1 MNKKEY
7 LWQAYLLDK
16 RIKADMDEVVRLREL
31 ATSVSSLRYDR
42 EYVQTTRSIEAPF
55 VKALIRVMDLEAKI
69 NTEITLLI
77 SLKEQILDVISKLE
91 SVDEQMILRYRYM
104 SNMTWE
110 DIGKELHAGV
120 RTVIRWHGNALEH
133 LVFPE
138 NPIRI

>member
-1 MNKKEY
+1 
-7 LWQAYLLDK
+7 
-16 RIKADMDEVVRLREL
+16 MDEVVRLREL

-69 NTEITLLI
+69 NMEITLLI

-91 SVDEQMILRYRYM
+91 SMDEQMILRYRYM

>member
-7 LWQAYLLDK
+7 LRQAYLLDK

-42 EYVQTTRSIEAPF
+42 EYVQATRSIEAPF

-69 NTEITLLI
+69 NVEITMLI

-110 DIGKELHAGV
+110 DIGNELHAGV

>member
-7 LWQAYLLDK
+7 LRQAYLLDK

-42 EYVQTTRSIEAPF
+42 EYVQTTRSVEAPF

-69 NTEITLLI
+69 NMEITLFI
-77 SLKEQILDVISKLE
+77 SLKEQILEVISKLE

-110 DIGKELHAGV
+110 DIGNELHAGV

>member
-7 LWQAYLLDK
+7 LRQAYLLDK

-55 VKALIRVMDLEAKI
+55 VKALIKVMDLEAKI
-69 NTEITLLI
+69 NVEITRLI

>member
-7 LWQAYLLDK
+7 LRQVYLLDK

-42 EYVQTTRSIEAPF
+42 EYVQTTRSVEAPF

-69 NTEITLLI
+69 NMEITLLI

>member
-7 LWQAYLLDK
+7 LRQAYLLDK
-16 RIKADMDEVVRLREL
+16 RIKVDMDEVVRLREL

-69 NTEITLLI
+69 NMEITMLI

>member
-7 LWQAYLLDK
+7 LRQAYLLDK

-42 EYVQTTRSIEAPF
+42 EYVQATRSIEAPF
-55 VKALIRVMDLEAKI
+55 VKALIKVMDLEAKI
-69 NTEITLLI
+69 NVEITRLI

-110 DIGKELHAGV
+110 DIGNELHAGV

>member
-7 LWQAYLLDK
+7 LRQVYLLDK

-69 NTEITLLI
+69 NMEITLLI

>member
-7 LWQAYLLDK
+7 LRQAYLLDK

-42 EYVQTTRSIEAPF
+42 EYVQTTRSIEAPL

-69 NTEITLLI
+69 NMEVTMLI

-91 SVDEQMILRYRYM
+91 SMDEQMILRYRYM

>member
-7 LWQAYLLDK
+7 LRQAYLLDK

-69 NTEITLLI
+69 NMEITLFI
-77 SLKEQILDVISKLE
+77 SLKEQILEVISKLE

>member
-1 MNKKEY
+1 MISG
-7 LWQAYLLDK
+7 
-16 RIKADMDEVVRLREL
+16 IKADMDEVVRLREL

-69 NTEITLLI
+69 NMEITMLI
-77 SLKEQILDVISKLE
+77 NLKEQILDVISKLE

>member
-7 LWQAYLLDK
+7 LRQVYLLDK
-16 RIKADMDEVVRLREL
+16 RIKVDMDEVVRLREL

-42 EYVQTTRSIEAPF
+42 EYVQTTRSVEAPF

-69 NTEITLLI
+69 NMEITMLI

-91 SVDEQMILRYRYM
+91 SMDEQMILRYRYM

>member
-7 LWQAYLLDK
+7 LRQAYLLDK

-42 EYVQTTRSIEAPF
+42 EYVQATRSIEAPF
-55 VKALIRVMDLEAKI
+55 VKALIKVMDLEAKI
-69 NTEITLLI
+69 NVEITRLI

>member
-1 MNKKEY
+1 MTKKEY
-7 LWQAYLLDK
+7 SRQAYLLDK

-55 VKALIRVMDLEAKI
+55 VKALIRVMDLEVKI
-69 NTEITLLI
+69 NMEITMLI

-104 SNMTWE
+104 SSMTWE

>member
-7 LWQAYLLDK
+7 LRQAYLLDK

-31 ATSVSSLRYDR
+31 ATSVSSLRYYR
-42 EYVQTTRSIEAPF
+42 EYVQTTRSVEAPF

-69 NTEITLLI
+69 NMEITLFI
-77 SLKEQILDVISKLE
+77 SLKEQILEVISKLE

-110 DIGKELHAGV
+110 DIGNELHAGV

>member
-7 LWQAYLLDK
+7 LRQVYLLDK
-16 RIKADMDEVVRLREL
+16 RIKVDMDEVVRLREL

-42 EYVQTTRSIEAPF
+42 EYVQTTRSVEAPF

-69 NTEITLLI
+69 NTEITMLI

-110 DIGKELHAGV
+110 DIGKELHASLSL
-120 RTVIRWHGNALEH
+120 IH
-133 LVFPE
+133 
-138 NPIRI
+138 I

>member
-7 LWQAYLLDK
+7 LRQAYLLDK

-69 NTEITLLI
+69 NMEITMLI

-110 DIGKELHAGV
+110 DIGKELHA
-120 RTVIRWHGNALEH
+120 
-133 LVFPE
+133 
-138 NPIRI
+138 

>member
-7 LWQAYLLDK
+7 LRQAYLLDK

-42 EYVQTTRSIEAPF
+42 EYVQTTRSVEAPF

-69 NTEITLLI
+69 NTEITMLI

-110 DIGKELHAGV
+110 EIGNELHAS
-120 RTVIRWHGNALEH
+120 RMTIIRWHGKALEH
-133 LVFPE
+133 MVLPD
-138 NPIRI
+138 NLIQI

>member
-7 LWQAYLLDK
+7 LRQAYLLDK

-69 NTEITLLI
+69 NMEITLLI
-77 SLKEQILDVISKLE
+77 SLKEQILEVISKLE
-91 SVDEQMILRYRYM
+91 SMDEQMILRYRYM

>member
-7 LWQAYLLDK
+7 LRQAYLLDK

-55 VKALIRVMDLEAKI
+55 VKALIKVMDLEAKI
-69 NTEITLLI
+69 NVEITLLI

-91 SVDEQMILRYRYM
+91 SMDEQMILRYRYM

>member
-1 MNKKEY
+1 
-7 LWQAYLLDK
+7 
-16 RIKADMDEVVRLREL
+16 MDEVVRLREL

-42 EYVQTTRSIEAPF
+42 EYVQTTRSVEAPF

-69 NTEITLLI
+69 NMEITLLI

>member
-7 LWQAYLLDK
+7 LRQAYLLDK
-16 RIKADMDEVVRLREL
+16 RIKVDMDEVVRLREL

-42 EYVQTTRSIEAPF
+42 EYVQTTRSVEAPF

-69 NTEITLLI
+69 NMEITLFI
-77 SLKEQILDVISKLE
+77 SLKEQILEVISKLE

-110 DIGKELHAGV
+110 DIGNELHAGV

>member
-7 LWQAYLLDK
+7 LRQAYLLDK

-55 VKALIRVMDLEAKI
+55 VKALIRVMHLEVKI
-69 NTEITLLI
+69 NMEITLLI

>member
-7 LWQAYLLDK
+7 LRQAYLLDK

-69 NTEITLLI
+69 NMEITLLI

-91 SVDEQMILRYRYM
+91 SMDEQMILRYRYM

-110 DIGKELHAGV
+110 DIGNELHAGV

>member
-7 LWQAYLLDK
+7 LRQAYLLDK

-31 ATSVSSLRYDR
+31 ATSVSSLRCDR

>member
-7 LWQAYLLDK
+7 LRQAYLLDK

-42 EYVQTTRSIEAPF
+42 EYVQTTRSVEAPF
-55 VKALIRVMDLEAKI
+55 VKALIKVMDLEAKI
-69 NTEITLLI
+69 NVEITRLI

-110 DIGKELHAGV
+110 DIGNELHAGV

>member
-7 LWQAYLLDK
+7 LRQAYLLDK

-69 NTEITLLI
+69 NMEITLFI
-77 SLKEQILDVISKLE
+77 SLKEQILEVISKLE

-110 DIGKELHAGV
+110 DIGNELHAGV

>member
-7 LWQAYLLDK
+7 LRQAYLLDK
-16 RIKADMDEVVRLREL
+16 RINADMDEVVRLREL

-42 EYVQTTRSIEAPF
+42 EYVQTTRSVEAPF

-69 NTEITLLI
+69 NMEITLLI

>member
-7 LWQAYLLDK
+7 LRQAYLLDK

-42 EYVQTTRSIEAPF
+42 EYVQATRSIEAPF
-55 VKALIRVMDLEAKI
+55 VKALIKVMDLEAKI
-69 NTEITLLI
+69 NVEITMLI

-110 DIGKELHAGV
+110 DIGNELHAGV